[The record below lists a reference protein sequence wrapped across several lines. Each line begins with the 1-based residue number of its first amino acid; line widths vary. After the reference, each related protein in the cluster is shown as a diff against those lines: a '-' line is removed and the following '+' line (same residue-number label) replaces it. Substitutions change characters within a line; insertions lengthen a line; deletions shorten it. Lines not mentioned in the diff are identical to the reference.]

1 MEDLSKKV
9 VVNMAEG
16 QDRAEV
22 IIREGAAAEV
32 LDPKEPVRL
41 VVNGTIGNVVEYLE
55 KRIGAGQFDEKDC
68 NIVVDRD
75 NVSIKLTTNE
85 TDYRRQSEITGELKY
100 NPSYVAFGINTGKV
114 WTPTE
119 LGMFFKMN
127 RAFFADRKTNM
138 DLVTALMNFTAN
150 VNHTIERSIKENG
163 NRTDNFAQVVNSNLP
178 EAFELNIPIFKGMP
192 AERLEVETF
201 AKVDGRDVALVLLSP
216 GSRETL
222 EDLRDRVID
231 DQLSRIREIA
241 PKIAIFEV

>member
-22 IIREGAAAEV
+22 IIREGAAA
-32 LDPKEPVRL
+32 
-41 VVNGTIGNVVEYLE
+41 
-55 KRIGAGQFDEKDC
+55 
-68 NIVVDRD
+68 
-75 NVSIKLTTNE
+75 
-85 TDYRRQSEITGELKY
+85 
-100 NPSYVAFGINTGKV
+100 
-114 WTPTE
+114 E